1 MFKHEPIDLGYS
13 DLKTKNEDGKR
24 KYITATGELYPS
36 VTTVLSILSEKSI
49 QAWRRRVGPEVANK
63 ISTQASRRGT
73 SVHTIIEKYINNEE
87 NYREGVTPDVL
98 ETFLSVK
105 KTLDERIGVVYGQ
118 ELPLYSDHLRLAGRV
133 DCVAE
138 FDGKIS
144 IIDFKTS
151 RKWKKRAF
159 VENYFAQEAAYAIM
173 WEERTGMPITQLV
186 TLIAGDE
193 GEQIFIE
200 KRDDHTQKLINT
212 ISLFEERQNR

>member
-144 IIDFKTS
+144 ICNHVG
-151 RKWKKRAF
+151 R
-159 VENYFAQEAAYAIM
+159 ENRHAH
-173 WEERTGMPITQLV
+173 
-186 TLIAGDE
+186 
-193 GEQIFIE
+193 
-200 KRDDHTQKLINT
+200 HTTCHPNCW
-212 ISLFEERQNR
+212 